1 MFNFTLRKKILLGV
15 LLILLLVIII
25 LLVWCCFCKEDEV
38 RPLWPENA
46 IIIGPKDDM
55 TIAQQRIDTVYNWM
69 GGSEPKWN
77 GQFSN
82 KRWAIMFLPGIYP
95 LNIRIGYY
103 TTIIGLGQTPDDVTI
118 TGNVIVEDGST
129 VKVEGGLNNFWR
141 SCENL
146 TIKPTATG
154 NSPTIPAVQFA
165 ISQAAPLRRLNISGH
180 LYLFELPSAGE
191 AAYTSGGYLADSKIS
206 GAIYSGSQ
214 QQFLTRNTLFN
225 SWGDSVWNEV
235 FAGCP
240 NAPSGTCPPNKKVPF
255 DAFTDSGPV
264 KMIAEKP
271 YLVFDPKTSD
281 WSIFVPAVETNKNG
295 PTTNYSNG
303 VKIPFSKVYVAWA
316 DASADTINKELE
328 KGNHIVFTPGI
339 YNLEK
344 SITVNNSNTVL
355 LGTGMATLISGNGQP
370 CIAVDGKTEG
380 VRVSGL
386 LLQAGQQQSPT
397 LLLWGPAGLPGN
409 TGSLTNP
416 GIIQDVF
423 GRVGGPDSTPV
434 STNSMIEINQ
444 DGVIIDN
451 TWLWVADH
459 GTKVGYGIN
468 TCKHGLIVN
477 GNNVSVYGLMS
488 EHNDSD
494 NVLWN
499 GDNGFVSMYQS
510 EFRYDLPKSADTQKI
525 VSFRVADNVNKF
537 EGHGMGAYCFF
548 PDEAVVIDN
557 GFKTPSGT
565 GISMNNLV
573 TVFLKG
579 TPGSKIAAVINDHG
593 DPVTTAEPPGGI
605 QQNGQISYVCKYP

>member
-1 MFNFTLRKKILLGV
+1 MFKFTLRKKILICM

-25 LLVWCCFCKEDEV
+25 LLVWCCFCGSS
-38 RPLWPENA
+38 RPLWPDNS
-46 IIIGPKDDM
+46 IIISSKDDM
-55 TIAQQRIDTVYNWM
+55 KAVQQRIDTVFNWM
-69 GGSEPKWN
+69 GGSQPKFN

-82 KRWAIMFLPGIYP
+82 KRWAIMFLPGVYP
-95 LNIRIGYY
+95 LNVRIGYY
-103 TTIIGLGQTPDDVTI
+103 TTIIGLGQTPDDVVI
-118 TGNVIVEDGST
+118 TGNVTVEDGST
-129 VKVEGGLNNFWR
+129 VKEEGGLNNFWR

-154 NSPTIPAVQFA
+154 NPSAIPAVQFA
-165 ISQAAPLRRLNISGH
+165 ISQAAPLRRLNISGD
-180 LYLFELPSAGE
+180 LFLFEVPQRGK
-191 AAYTSGGYLADSKIS
+191 AAYTSGGYLGDSKVS
-206 GAIYSGSQ
+206 GAIHSGSQ
-214 QQFLTRNTLFN
+214 QQFMTRNTLFN
-225 SWGDSVWNEV
+225 SWEGSVWNEV

-240 NAPSGTCPPNKKVPF
+240 NVPSGVCPPNTKVPF

-271 YLVFDPKTSD
+271 YLVFDPKTAG

-316 DASADTINKELE
+316 EDSANTINKELD

-370 CIAVDGKTEG
+370 CVAVDGKTEG

-386 LLQAGQQQSPT
+386 LLQAGQKQSHT
-397 LLLWGPAGLPGN
+397 LLLWGSDGLPGI

-416 GIIQDVF
+416 GVIQDVF

-468 TCKHGLIVN
+468 TCKNGLIVN
-477 GNNVSVYGLMS
+477 GNNVSAYALMS

-510 EFRYDLPKSADTQKI
+510 EFRYDLPKSADTEKI
-525 VSFRVADNVNKF
+525 VSLRVSDNVNKF
-537 EGHGMGAYCFF
+537 SGYGMGAYCFF
-548 PDEAVVIDN
+548 PNEAVVINN
-557 GFKTPSGT
+557 GFGAPIGKSG
-565 GISMNNLV
+565 INMSNLV

-579 TPGSKIAAVINDHG
+579 MDGSMITHVING
-593 DPVTTAEPPGGI
+593 QGNSVKTAEPPGGI
-605 QQNGQISYVCKYP
+605 QQQGQISYVCKYP